1 MGSNNLPETGV
12 NQSTNLPGIRRQ
24 FVFALGCGSILVTH
38 YLMSTISLICL
49 VLGLAVGAGVVY
61 VMIRSRFEAK
71 ESALRERVESQESST
86 RDRLQTQEIELKERQ
101 EKLNALLPLEGEIK
115 QLRENLYAQTGRA
128 EQAVLDL
135 NAEREKRSLLEIEV
149 EASSREILEKEASLA
164 RDRQRFLEE
173 KELLENSF
181 ANLSKQALAQAQNSF
196 LELANEKFANERKV
210 GQKEIDEVLA
220 PMRETLNQ
228 LREHTKDI
236 EEKRTESYAQ
246 LTMQV
251 RNLMMST
258 TKLGN
263 ALNRP
268 EVRGS
273 WGELTL
279 RRAAEHAGLVEGT
292 DFDMQ
297 VHTAT
302 EDGKFR
308 PDMVVRLSNNRVI
321 VVDAKA
327 PLSAYLAS
335 LETEDPIEKQFKL
348 KEHASQVR
356 KHIGQLSSKGYQGMY
371 ADTADFV
378 VMFVPNEALYQVAI
392 QEDPDLLEEAFL
404 RKVILANPM
413 TLVAL
418 LKTIANGMQQQKAF
432 ENALQIAEL
441 HDSVA
446 TFAEHFAGVGKAL
459 GSAVR
464 KYNDGIGSMEKNV
477 LPKTRR
483 MRELGAKAHKAL
495 EEPEILNAVVKPH
508 SLPSP
513 TAKEEPE
520 TESLF

>member
-1 MGSNNLPETGV
+1 M
-12 NQSTNLPGIRRQ
+12 
-24 FVFALGCGSILVTH
+24 
-38 YLMSTISLICL
+38 
-49 VLGLAVGAGVVY
+49 
-61 VMIRSRFEAK
+61 
-71 ESALRERVESQESST
+71 
-86 RDRLQTQEIELKERQ
+86 RDRVTGQETELKERQ
-101 EKLNALLPLEGEIK
+101 EKLNTLLPLEGEIK
-115 QLRENLYAQTGRA
+115 QLRENLYSQTNRA
-128 EQAVLDL
+128 EEAVV
-135 NAEREKRSLLEIEV
+135 NMNSEREKRAQLETEL
-149 EASSREILEKEASLA
+149 EASSREIVEKEASLK
-164 RDRQRFLEE
+164 RDRERFLEE

-196 LELANEKFANERKV
+196 LEIANEKFANERKV

-251 RNLMMST
+251 RNLLAST

-297 VHTAT
+297 VHTET

-308 PDMVVRLSNNRVI
+308 PDMIVRLSNDRVI
-321 VVDAKA
+321 VVDSKV

-335 LETEDPIEKQFKL
+335 IEAEDPVEKQFKL
-348 KEHASQVR
+348 KEHAAQVR
-356 KHIGQLSSKGYQGMY
+356 KHIMQLSTKQYQGMY

-392 QEDPDLLEEAFL
+392 QEDPDLLEEAFV

-418 LKTIANGMQQQKAF
+418 LKTIANGMQQQKAY
-432 ENALQIAEL
+432 ENALQIAKLGGEL

-446 TFAEHFAGVGKAL
+446 TFAEHFSGVGKAL
-459 GSAVR
+459 GSAVK
-464 KYNDGIGSMEKNV
+464 KYNDGIGSLERNV
-477 LPKTRR
+477 LPKSRR
-483 MRELGAKAHKAL
+483 MRELGAKAQKAS
-495 EEPEILNAVVKPH
+495 EELEILNAVVKPH
-508 SLPSP
+508 SLPAP
-513 TAKEEPE
+513 AGKEESE
-520 TESLF
+520 TETLF

>member
-1 MGSNNLPETGV
+1 
-12 NQSTNLPGIRRQ
+12 
-24 FVFALGCGSILVTH
+24 
-38 YLMSTISLICL
+38 MSTISLLCL
-49 VLGLAVGAGVVY
+49 VLGLAVGGGIVY
-61 VMIRSRFEAK
+61 LLIRSRFQGL
-71 ESALRERVESQESST
+71 ESGI
-86 RDRLQTQEIELKERQ
+86 RDRVQTQEQELRDRQ
-101 EKLNALLPLEGEIK
+101 EKLNALLPLEGEIR
-115 QLRENLYAQTGRA
+115 QLRESLRSQTQHA
-128 EQAVLDL
+128 EESSIQREV
-135 NAEREKRSLLEIEV
+135 ERELRSKLETEL
-149 EASSREILEKEASLA
+149 EASNRVIEEKEEAL
-164 RDRQRFLEE
+164 RRERERFLGE

-196 LELANEKFANERKV
+196 LELANQKFADERKV

-220 PMRETLNQ
+220 PMRDTLNQ

-251 RNLMMST
+251 RSLLAST

-297 VHTAT
+297 VHTTT
-302 EDGKFR
+302 EDGRFR

-327 PLSAYLAS
+327 PLTAYLAS
-335 LETEDPIEKQFKL
+335 IETEDPIEKQLKL

-356 KHIGQLSSKGYQGMY
+356 KHINQLSTKQYQGMY

-378 VMFVPNEALYQVAI
+378 VMFVPNESLYQVAI

-418 LKTIANGMQQQKAF
+418 LKTIANGMQQQKAY
-432 ENALQIAEL
+432 ENALQIAKLGGEL

-446 TFAEHFAGVGKAL
+446 VFAEHYSGVGAAL
-459 GSAVR
+459 ERAVK
-464 KYNDGIGSMEKNV
+464 KYNEGSRSIERNV
-477 LPKTRR
+477 VSKARR
-483 MRELGAKAHKAL
+483 MKELGLKTQKQT
-495 EEPEILNAVVKPH
+495 EEAAILAVVVEPH
-508 SLPSP
+508 SLPVS
-513 TAKEEPE
+513 TKKDEPE
-520 TESLF
+520 IESLF

>member
-1 MGSNNLPETGV
+1 
-12 NQSTNLPGIRRQ
+12 
-24 FVFALGCGSILVTH
+24 
-38 YLMSTISLICL
+38 MSTISIIFLLI
-49 VLGLAVGAGVVY
+49 GLAIGIGVAY
-61 VMIRSRFEAK
+61 AFLRTRFQATEHANRDQMQK
-71 ESALRERVESQESST
+71 QEQDLK
-86 RDRLQTQEIELKERQ
+86 DRQD
-101 EKLNALLPLEGEIK
+101 KLNTLLPLEGEIK
-115 QLRENLYAQTGRA
+115 LLRETLADQEKRTT
-128 EQAVLDL
+128 QAHLDKDV
-135 NAEREKRSLLEIEV
+135 ERELRQKFETEL
-149 EASSREILEKEASLA
+149 EASKRVISEKEEALK
-164 RDRQRFLEE
+164 RERERFLGE

-181 ANLSKQALAQAQNSF
+181 STLSKQALAQAQTSF
-196 LELANEKFANERKV
+196 LELANQKFADERKV

-246 LTMQV
+246 LSMQV
-251 RNLMMST
+251 RSLLQST

-297 VHTAT
+297 VHTT
-302 EDGKFR
+302 NDDGRFR

-335 LETEDPIEKQFKL
+335 LEAEDPLEKALKL
-348 KEHASQVR
+348 KEHAAQVR
-356 KHIGQLSSKGYQGMY
+356 KHINQLSTKQYQGMY

-392 QEDPDLLEEAFL
+392 QEDPDLLEEAFI

-418 LKTIANGMQQQKAF
+418 LKTIANGMQQQKAY
-432 ENALQIAEL
+432 ENALQIAKLGGEL

-446 TFAEHFAGVGKAL
+446 VFAEHYSGVGAAL
-459 GSAVR
+459 ERAVK
-464 KYNDGIGSMEKNV
+464 KYNEGSRSIERNV
-477 LPKTRR
+477 VSKARR
-483 MRELGAKAHKAL
+483 MKELGLKTQKQV
-495 EEPEILNAVVKPH
+495 EEAEILAVVVEPH
-508 SLPSP
+508 SLPAVS
-513 TAKEEPE
+513 KKDEPE
-520 TESLF
+520 IESLF

>member
-1 MGSNNLPETGV
+1 
-12 NQSTNLPGIRRQ
+12 
-24 FVFALGCGSILVTH
+24 
-38 YLMSTISLICL
+38 
-49 VLGLAVGAGVVY
+49 
-61 VMIRSRFEAK
+61 
-71 ESALRERVESQESST
+71 LR
-86 RDRLQTQEIELKERQ
+86 ERQ
-101 EKLNALLPLEGEIK
+101 EKLNGLLPLEGEIK
-115 QLRENLYAQTGRA
+115 QLRESLYSQTGRA
-128 EQAVLDL
+128 EQAVTDL
-135 NAEREKRSLLEIEV
+135 NAEREKRASLETEV
-149 EASSREILEKEASLA
+149 EASSREIIEKEVSLQ
-164 RDRQRFLEE
+164 RDRERFLEE

-196 LELANEKFANERKV
+196 LEIANEKFANERKV

-297 VHTAT
+297 VHTST
-302 EDGKFR
+302 EDGRFR
-308 PDMVVRLSNNRVI
+308 PDMIVRLSNNRII

-327 PLSAYLAS
+327 PLSAYLSS
-335 LETEDPIEKQFKL
+335 LETEDPVEKQFKL

-356 KHIGQLSSKGYQGMY
+356 KHINQLSTKQYQGMY

-418 LKTIANGMQQQKAF
+418 LKTIANGMQQQKAY
-432 ENALQIAEL
+432 ENALQIAKLGGEL

-446 TFAEHFAGVGKAL
+446 TFAEHYSGVGNAL
-459 GSAVR
+459 ERAVKKFNEGSR
-464 KYNDGIGSMEKNV
+464 SMERNV
-477 LPKTRR
+477 VSKARR
-483 MRELGAKAHKAL
+483 MKELGLKTQKQVDEVAHL
-495 EEPEILNAVVKPH
+495 AVIVEPH

-513 TAKEEPE
+513 VAVEKGE
-520 TESLF
+520 TEIETLF

>member
-1 MGSNNLPETGV
+1 M
-12 NQSTNLPGIRRQ
+12 
-24 FVFALGCGSILVTH
+24 
-38 YLMSTISLICL
+38 
-49 VLGLAVGAGVVY
+49 
-61 VMIRSRFEAK
+61 
-71 ESALRERVESQESST
+71 RERV
-86 RDRLQTQEIELKERQ
+86 QTQEQELKDRQ
-101 EKLNALLPLEGEIK
+101 EKLNELLPIEGELR
-115 QLRENLYAQTGRA
+115 QLRENLTAQTSKA
-128 EQAVLDL
+128 EEASIQRDT
-135 NAEREKRSLLEIEV
+135 ERELRSKLQTEL
-149 EASSREILEKEASLA
+149 EASNREIVEKEASLQ
-164 RDRQRFLEE
+164 RDRDRFLDE
-173 KELLENSF
+173 KETLENSF

-196 LELANEKFANERKV
+196 MEIANEKFANERKV

-228 LREHTKDI
+228 LKEHTKEI

-297 VHTAT
+297 VHTT
-302 EDGKFR
+302 TDDGKFR
-308 PDMVVRLSNNRVI
+308 PDMIVRLSNNRVI

-335 LETEDPIEKQFKL
+335 LETEDPVEKSFKL
-348 KEHASQVR
+348 KEHAAQVR
-356 KHIGQLSSKGYQGMY
+356 KHINQLSTKQYQGMY

-418 LKTIANGMQQQKAF
+418 LKTIANGMQQQKAY
-432 ENALQIAEL
+432 ENALQIAKLGGEL

-446 TFAEHFAGVGKAL
+446 VFAEHYTGVGAAL
-459 GSAVR
+459 ERAVK
-464 KYNDGIGSMEKNV
+464 KYNEGSRSMERNV
-477 LPKTRR
+477 VSKARR
-483 MRELGAKAHKAL
+483 MKELGLKTQKQV
-495 EEPEILNAVVKPH
+495 EEAAILAVVVEPH
-508 SLPSP
+508 SLPAPVS
-513 TAKEEPE
+513 KEEPE

>member
-1 MGSNNLPETGV
+1 M
-12 NQSTNLPGIRRQ
+12 
-24 FVFALGCGSILVTH
+24 
-38 YLMSTISLICL
+38 
-49 VLGLAVGAGVVY
+49 
-61 VMIRSRFEAK
+61 
-71 ESALRERVESQESST
+71 RERV
-86 RDRLQTQEIELKERQ
+86 QTQEQELKYRQ
-101 EKLNALLPLEGEIK
+101 EKLNELLPIEGELR
-115 QLRENLYAQTGRA
+115 QLRENLTAQTSKA
-128 EQAVLDL
+128 EEASIQRDT
-135 NAEREKRSLLEIEV
+135 ERELRSKLQTEL
-149 EASSREILEKEASLA
+149 EASNREIVEKEASLQ
-164 RDRQRFLEE
+164 RDRDRFLDE
-173 KELLENSF
+173 KETLENSF

-196 LELANEKFANERKV
+196 MEIANEKFANERKV

-228 LREHTKDI
+228 LKEHTKEI

-297 VHTAT
+297 VHTT
-302 EDGKFR
+302 TDDGKFR
-308 PDMVVRLSNNRVI
+308 PDMIVRLSNNRVI

-335 LETEDPIEKQFKL
+335 LETEDPVEKSFKL
-348 KEHASQVR
+348 KEHAAQVR
-356 KHIGQLSSKGYQGMY
+356 KHINQLSTKQYQGMY

-418 LKTIANGMQQQKAF
+418 LKTIANGMQQQKAY
-432 ENALQIAEL
+432 ENALQIAKLGGEL

-446 TFAEHFAGVGKAL
+446 VFAEHYTGVGAAL
-459 GSAVR
+459 ERAVK
-464 KYNDGIGSMEKNV
+464 KYNEGSRSMERNV
-477 LPKTRR
+477 VSKARR
-483 MRELGAKAHKAL
+483 MKELGLKTQKQVEEAAILAVVVEPHSLPASVSK
-495 EEPEILNAVVKPH
+495 EEPEI
-508 SLPSP
+508 
-513 TAKEEPE
+513 
-520 TESLF
+520 ESLF

>member
-1 MGSNNLPETGV
+1 
-12 NQSTNLPGIRRQ
+12 
-24 FVFALGCGSILVTH
+24 
-38 YLMSTISLICL
+38 MSTVSFILL
-49 VLGLAVGAGVVY
+49 VVGLAVGFVAAYLIYRGQRQAY
-61 VMIRSRFEAK
+61 
-71 ESALRERVESQESST
+71 ERVMA
-86 RDRLQTQEIELKERQ
+86 DRVKSAEMELRQ
-101 EKLNALLPLEGEIK
+101 RQDKLNELLPLEGEIR
-115 QLRENLYAQTGRA
+115 QLRENLTSEADRA
-128 EQAVLDL
+128 SEALAGLETERKQRSNLSTELEASNRVIEEKE
-135 NAEREKRSLLEIEV
+135 NALKRERE
-149 EASSREILEKEASLA
+149 
-164 RDRQRFLEE
+164 RFLEE

-181 ANLSKQALAQAQNSF
+181 ASLSKQALAQAQNSF
-196 LELANEKFANERKV
+196 LEIAKEKFADERKV

-246 LTMQV
+246 LSMQV
-251 RNLMMST
+251 RNLLAST

-297 VHTAT
+297 VHTTT
-302 EDGKFR
+302 EDGRFR

-327 PLSAYLAS
+327 PLTAYLAS
-335 LETEDPIEKQFKL
+335 LETEDAVEKQMKL
-348 KEHASQVR
+348 KEHAAQVR
-356 KHIGQLSSKGYQGMY
+356 KHISQLSTKQYQGMY

-418 LKTIANGMQQQKAF
+418 LKTIANGMQQQKAY
-432 ENALQIAEL
+432 ENALQIAKLGGEL

-446 TFAEHFAGVGKAL
+446 VFAEHYSGVGAAL
-459 GSAVR
+459 ERAVK
-464 KYNDGIGSMEKNV
+464 KYNEGSRSMERNV
-477 LPKTRR
+477 VSKARR
-483 MRELGAKAHKAL
+483 MKELGLKTQKQVDEA
-495 EEPEILNAVVKPH
+495 EILAVVVEPH
-508 SLPSP
+508 SLPVS
-513 TAKEEPE
+513 TKKDEVE

>member
-1 MGSNNLPETGV
+1 
-12 NQSTNLPGIRRQ
+12 
-24 FVFALGCGSILVTH
+24 
-38 YLMSTISLICL
+38 MSTISIFFLLI
-49 VLGLAVGAGVVY
+49 GLAIGIGVGYAFL
-61 VMIRSRFEAK
+61 RTRFQATELAN
-71 ESALRERVESQESST
+71 
-86 RDRLQTQEIELKERQ
+86 RDRLQKQEQDLKDRQ
-101 EKLNALLPLEGEIK
+101 DKLNTLLPLEGEIK
-115 QLRENLYAQTGRA
+115 LLRETLADQEKRTT
-128 EQAVLDL
+128 QAHLDKDV
-135 NAEREKRSLLEIEV
+135 ERELRQKFETEL
-149 EASSREILEKEASLA
+149 EASKRVISEKEEALK
-164 RDRQRFLEE
+164 RERERFLGE

-181 ANLSKQALAQAQNSF
+181 STLSKQALAQAQTSF
-196 LELANEKFANERKV
+196 LELANQKFADERKV

-246 LTMQV
+246 LSMQV
-251 RNLMMST
+251 RSLLQST

-297 VHTAT
+297 VHTT
-302 EDGKFR
+302 NDDGRFR

-335 LETEDPIEKQFKL
+335 LEAEDPLEKALKL
-348 KEHASQVR
+348 KEHAAQVR
-356 KHIGQLSSKGYQGMY
+356 KHINQLSTKQYQGMY

-392 QEDPDLLEEAFL
+392 QEDPDLLEEAFI

-418 LKTIANGMQQQKAF
+418 LKTIANGMQQQKAY
-432 ENALQIAEL
+432 ENALQIAKLGGEL

-446 TFAEHFAGVGKAL
+446 VFAEHYSGVGAAL
-459 GSAVR
+459 ERAVK
-464 KYNDGIGSMEKNV
+464 KYNEGSRSIERNV
-477 LPKTRR
+477 VSKARR
-483 MRELGAKAHKAL
+483 MKELGLKTQKQV
-495 EEPEILNAVVKPH
+495 EEAEILAVVVEPH
-508 SLPSP
+508 SLPAV
-513 TAKEEPE
+513 TKKDEPE
-520 TESLF
+520 IESLF

>member
-1 MGSNNLPETGV
+1 M
-12 NQSTNLPGIRRQ
+12 
-24 FVFALGCGSILVTH
+24 
-38 YLMSTISLICL
+38 
-49 VLGLAVGAGVVY
+49 
-61 VMIRSRFEAK
+61 
-71 ESALRERVESQESST
+71 RERV
-86 RDRLQTQEIELKERQ
+86 QTQEQELKDRQ
-101 EKLNALLPLEGEIK
+101 EKLNELLPIEGELR
-115 QLRENLYAQTGRA
+115 QLRENLTAQTSKA
-128 EQAVLDL
+128 EEASIQRDT
-135 NAEREKRSLLEIEV
+135 ERELRSKLQTEL
-149 EASSREILEKEASLA
+149 EASNREIVEKEASLQ
-164 RDRQRFLEE
+164 RDRDRFLDE
-173 KELLENSF
+173 KETLENSF

-196 LELANEKFANERKV
+196 MEIANEKFANERKV

-228 LREHTKDI
+228 LKEHTKEI

-297 VHTAT
+297 VHTT
-302 EDGKFR
+302 TDDGKFR
-308 PDMVVRLSNNRVI
+308 PDMIVRLSNNRVI

-335 LETEDPIEKQFKL
+335 LETEDPVEKSFKL

-356 KHIGQLSSKGYQGMY
+356 KHINQLSTKQYQGMY

-418 LKTIANGMQQQKAF
+418 LKTIANGMQQQKAY
-432 ENALQIAEL
+432 ENALQIAKLGGEL

-446 TFAEHFAGVGKAL
+446 VFAEHYTGVGAAL
-459 GSAVR
+459 ERAVK
-464 KYNDGIGSMEKNV
+464 KYNEGSRSMERNV
-477 LPKTRR
+477 VSKARR
-483 MRELGAKAHKAL
+483 MKELGLKTQKQV
-495 EEPEILNAVVKPH
+495 EEAAILAVVVEPH
-508 SLPSP
+508 SLPASVS
-513 TAKEEPE
+513 KEEPE

>member
-1 MGSNNLPETGV
+1 
-12 NQSTNLPGIRRQ
+12 
-24 FVFALGCGSILVTH
+24 
-38 YLMSTISLICL
+38 MSTISLICL
-49 VLGLAVGAGVVY
+49 LLGLVIGAGAIY
-61 VMIRSRFEAK
+61 ALLRAK
-71 ESALRERVESQESST
+71 FQTSEQLLNDRVRSQEA
-86 RDRLQTQEIELKERQ
+86 ELKERQ
-101 EKLNALLPLEGEIK
+101 EKLNGLLSLDGEIK
-115 QLRENLYAQTGRA
+115 QLKENLYAQTGRA
-128 EQAVLDL
+128 EQAMVEM
-135 NAEREKRSLLEIEV
+135 NAEREKRAQLETEL
-149 EASSREILEKEASLA
+149 EASSREIQEKEASLV

-196 LELANEKFANERKV
+196 LEIAKEKFADERKV

-251 RNLMMST
+251 RNLMQST

-308 PDMVVRLSNNRVI
+308 PDMIVRLSNDRVI

-327 PLSAYLAS
+327 PLSAYLSS
-335 LETEDPIEKQFKL
+335 LESEDPVEKQFKL
-348 KEHASQVR
+348 KEHAAQVR
-356 KHIGQLSSKGYQGMY
+356 KHIMQLSTKQYQGMY

-392 QEDPDLLEEAFL
+392 QEDPELLEEAFV

-432 ENALQIAEL
+432 QNALQIAKLGGEL

-508 SLPSP
+508 SLPTP
-513 TAKEEPE
+513 AAKEEPE

>member
-1 MGSNNLPETGV
+1 
-12 NQSTNLPGIRRQ
+12 
-24 FVFALGCGSILVTH
+24 
-38 YLMSTISLICL
+38 MSTISLLCL
-49 VLGLAVGAGVVY
+49 VLGLAVGAVAAYLVL
-61 VMIRSRFEAK
+61 RSRLQAWE
-71 ESALRERVESQESST
+71 T
-86 RDRLQTQEIELKERQ
+86 PMRDRVQTQEQELKVRQ
-101 EKLNALLPLEGEIK
+101 DKLNDLLPLEGELK
-115 QLRENLYAQTGRA
+115 QLRESLSVQSSRA
-128 EQAVLDL
+128 DEAVVNL
-135 NAEREKRSLLEIEV
+135 NAERERRSQLETEL
-149 EASSREILEKEASLA
+149 EASSREIVEREASLV

-196 LELANEKFANERKV
+196 LEIANEKFASERKV

-236 EEKRTESYAQ
+236 EEKRTSSYAE
-246 LTMQV
+246 LSSQV
-251 RNLMMST
+251 RSLLAST

-268 EVRGS
+268 EMRGS

-297 VHTAT
+297 VHTTT

-308 PDMVVRLSNNRVI
+308 PDMIVRLTNNRVI
-321 VVDAKA
+321 VVDSKV

-335 LETEDPIEKQFKL
+335 LEAEDPIEKQLKL
-348 KEHASQVR
+348 KEHALQVR
-356 KHIGQLSSKGYQGMY
+356 KHITQLSTKQYQGMY

-392 QEDPDLLEEAFL
+392 QEDPDLLEEAFI

-432 ENALQIAEL
+432 ENALQIAKLGGEL

-446 TFAEHFAGVGKAL
+446 TFTEHFSGVGKAL
-459 GSAVR
+459 GSAV
-464 KYNDGIGSMEKNV
+464 KKFNDGIGSLERNV
-477 LPKTRR
+477 LSKSKRLK
-483 MRELGAKAHKAL
+483 ELGAKTQKAL

-508 SLPSP
+508 SLPLP
-513 TAKEEPE
+513 AAKDEPE
-520 TESLF
+520 IESLF